1 MKTIAQSLKAIQN
14 SLPKQQEVNIVVVT
28 KTRTTK
34 EIEEAIAAGA
44 RFIGENR
51 VQEAEEKFS
60 RINNLHLVEKR
71 LIGRLQTNKINK
83 AIKLFD
89 VIDSVDTP
97 RLARK
102 ISEAAQ
108 RQNTKQRVLLQI
120 NSSKERTKA
129 GFDLEEKK
137 EIIDCFK
144 NKGLLVEGLMTMGPN
159 TNEQEKIEQAFMKT
173 KDLFDEINKD
183 IKTKMT
189 TLSMGMSGDF
199 KIAIK
204 SGSTA
209 VRVGTAI
216 FGPRS

>member
-108 RQNTKQRVLLQI
+108 KQNTKQRVLLQI

>member
-129 GFDLEEKK
+129 GFDLE
-137 EIIDCFK
+137 
-144 NKGLLVEGLMTMGPN
+144 
-159 TNEQEKIEQAFMKT
+159 
-173 KDLFDEINKD
+173 
-183 IKTKMT
+183 
-189 TLSMGMSGDF
+189 
-199 KIAIK
+199 
-204 SGSTA
+204 
-209 VRVGTAI
+209 
-216 FGPRS
+216 

>member
-60 RINNLHLVEKR
+60 QINNLHLVEKR

-108 RQNTKQRVLLQI
+108 KQNTKQRVLLQI

-159 TNEQEKIEQAFMKT
+159 TNQQEKIEQAFMKT

>member
-1 MKTIAQSLKAIQN
+1 MKTIAQSLRAIQN
-14 SLPKQQEVNIVVVT
+14 SLPKQQDINIVVVT
-28 KTRTTK
+28 KTRTPQ
-34 EIEEAIAAGA
+34 EIEEAITAGA

-60 RINNLHLVEKR
+60 RIKNLHLVEKR
-71 LIGRLQTNKINK
+71 FIGGLQTNKINK

-120 NSSKERTKA
+120 NSSKEKTKA
-129 GFDLEEKK
+129 GFKLEDKQ

-144 NKGLLVEGLMTMGPN
+144 NEGLHVEGLMTMGPN
-159 TNEQEKIEQAFMKT
+159 TKQQKKVEQAFMET
-173 KDLFDEINKD
+173 KGLFDEINKYL
-183 IKTKMT
+183 KTKMT

-199 KIAIK
+199 KIAVK

>member
-129 GFDLEEKK
+129 GFDLKEKK